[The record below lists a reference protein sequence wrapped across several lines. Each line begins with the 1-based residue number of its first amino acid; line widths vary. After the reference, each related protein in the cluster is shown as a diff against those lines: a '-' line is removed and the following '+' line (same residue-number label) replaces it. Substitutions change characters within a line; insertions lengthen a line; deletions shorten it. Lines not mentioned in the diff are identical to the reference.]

1 MADNSADTIPIPGP
15 PGLPLVG
22 NALEIEA
29 ELPLRTFQTFAEQYG
44 KSGQP
49 GHTNDVH
56 RCWLTGFLGDIYRL
70 NLPSGTTIVVVSP
83 FLPAC
88 ALLGWC

>member
-49 GHTNDVH
+49 EQLDTPMMWIAVG
-56 RCWLTGFLGDIYRL
+56 
-70 NLPSGTTIVVVSP
+70 
-83 FLPAC
+83 
-88 ALLGWC
+88 LLGP